1 MGLTSERARELGRKS
16 GEARRQTA
24 TGKRGHHPQPLTL
37 DHVEHELGRL
47 ETIEDAMR
55 RLDRL
60 NTWIAAGLLSG
71 SQGGAAVRAVEVWL
85 RGHESRLTERVV
97 EELHDEVERLK
108 GQIAA
113 RAVSVVR

>member
-24 TGKRGHHPQPLTL
+24 TGKRGHHPQALTL
-37 DHVEHELGRL
+37 DRVERELGRL
-47 ETIEDAMR
+47 ETVEDAMR

-71 SQGGAAVRAVEVWL
+71 SQGGAAIRAVEVWL
-85 RGHESRLTERVV
+85 RGHESRLTEKVV
-97 EELHDEVERLK
+97 EELAGQVRRLK
-108 GQIAA
+108 TELGT
-113 RAVSVVR
+113 VKVT

>member
-24 TGKRGHHPQPLTL
+24 TGKRGHPQPLTL
-37 DHVEHELGRL
+37 DRVERELGRL
-47 ETIEDAMR
+47 ETVEDAMR

-108 GQIAA
+108 GAIGEKSVRLA
-113 RAVSVVR
+113 R